1 MSSAFSDVNT
11 YSLDGRII
19 QVEYAMKACSLGT
32 TTIGV
37 KLDDCVVL
45 ISEKKIVSK
54 LQNPCSI
61 KKHFKIYDTIL
72 GGISGVS
79 GDAPTIIEKIRN
91 ICLNHEKLF
100 AEQINTEKL
109 MEDICDLALRFGE
122 NEFSKKIFSRPFGI
136 SLLIASFENNTPI
149 LYNIDPSG
157 SFLQYKARAIGCASE
172 VVETILENEFENF
185 STKDQCIV
193 KLLEILKGVMKEKL
207 TELNVEISYVNKDGT
222 FMLTPEE
229 IKFYIK

>member
-1 MSSAFSDVNT
+1 MSSASSDVNT
-11 YSLDGRII
+11 FSTDGRIF

-37 KLDDCVVL
+37 KLQDAVILV
-45 ISEKKIVSK
+45 SEKKLVSP
-54 LQNPCSI
+54 LQNPLSI

-72 GGISGVS
+72 AGISGVS
-79 GDAPTIIEKIRN
+79 GDAPTIIEKSRK

-100 AEQINTEKL
+100 AEQIDTSKL

-122 NEFSKKIFSRPFGI
+122 NDFSKKIFSRPFGI
-136 SLLIASFENNTPI
+136 SLLVASFEKGKSS
-149 LYNIDPSG
+149 LYSIDPSG

-172 VVETILENEFENF
+172 VVETILEQEFQNF
-185 STKDQCIV
+185 TSKDQSIK

-207 TELNVEISYVNKDGT
+207 NEMNVEVSYVNKDGIV
-222 FMLTPEE
+222 MLSPLE
-229 IKFYIK
+229 IKEYIK